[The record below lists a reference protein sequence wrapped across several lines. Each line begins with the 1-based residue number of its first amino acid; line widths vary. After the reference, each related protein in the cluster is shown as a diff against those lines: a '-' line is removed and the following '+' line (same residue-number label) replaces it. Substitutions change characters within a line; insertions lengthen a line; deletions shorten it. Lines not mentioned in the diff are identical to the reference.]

1 MISKFAFCSGCICE
15 QLVDAHWRAL
25 WIDGDGDL
33 RITAPEKG
41 CDLDFERPNTVF
53 ACGQGS
59 ALRLTER
66 YLHAASFTLAHQTEV
81 GIADLARLPN
91 DLFLD
96 LT

>member
-1 MISKFAFCSGCICE
+1 MKTAFCSGCMRD
-15 QLVDAHWRAL
+15 QPVDANWVAL

-41 CDLDFERPNTVF
+41 CDIDYERPDTVF

-59 ALRLTER
+59 ALVLTER
-66 YLHAASFTLAHQTEV
+66 YLHSRSFRLAHDAEV
-81 GIADLARLPN
+81 ELADAARLPN
-91 DLFLD
+91 QLFTE